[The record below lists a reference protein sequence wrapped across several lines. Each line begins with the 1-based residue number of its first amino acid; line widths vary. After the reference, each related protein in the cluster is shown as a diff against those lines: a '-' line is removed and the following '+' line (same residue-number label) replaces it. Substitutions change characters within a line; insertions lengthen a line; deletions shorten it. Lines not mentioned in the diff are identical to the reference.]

1 MRLIRDLNPESQK
14 MLERIYRASKH
25 HQVRERAKCI
35 LLSFQGTTIEELSG
49 IFGVTRKTIY
59 NWLTAWEDRKLIG
72 FYNRRGR
79 GRKPKLT
86 EAQGQQVIDWVKEE
100 PKSLKK
106 ILHKRIFCFKIICK
120 FEKNMKAM
128 DLQTRK
134 LEFIQ
139 EFLKLQSEE
148 VISQF
153 ENLMKK
159 RIKDSF
165 KPMSIEEF
173 NKGIDKSEDDFKNG
187 RYKTSSELLAKYK

>member
-1 MRLIRDLNPESQK
+1 
-14 MLERIYRASKH
+14 
-25 HQVRERAKCI
+25 
-35 LLSFQGTTIEELSG
+35 
-49 IFGVTRKTIY
+49 
-59 NWLTAWEDRKLIG
+59 
-72 FYNRRGR
+72 
-79 GRKPKLT
+79 
-86 EAQGQQVIDWVKEE
+86 
-100 PKSLKK
+100 
-106 ILHKRIFCFKIICK
+106 
-120 FEKNMKAM
+120 M

-139 EFLKLQSEE
+139 EFLTLQSEE

-153 ENLMKK
+153 ENLMKM